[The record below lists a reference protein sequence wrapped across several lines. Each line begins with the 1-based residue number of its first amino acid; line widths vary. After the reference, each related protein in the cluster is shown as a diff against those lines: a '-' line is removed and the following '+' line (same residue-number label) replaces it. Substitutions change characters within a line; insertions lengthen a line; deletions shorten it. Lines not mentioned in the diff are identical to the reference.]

1 MYTHLRWISNL
12 YILMTIVMDAALP
25 GLSSANV
32 FLSFYWCVVA
42 GSTQNTARQYFPYVS
57 SESDLQRYKA
67 ITFRQNSTINEPRA
81 SSSLSNVPSDS
92 NKVKVSA
99 YWAINDVKWFWD
111 FVFQW
116 ILVDWSC
123 VENLETICTVHAKVV
138 GEDRTI
144 CGLWFSFRWRCSWP
158 VPCKITWRLTR
169 RFEIKQILVHN
180 ALTFR
185 PQSTALFSSRLA

>member
-1 MYTHLRWISNL
+1 MNVNTLMNL
-12 YILMTIVMDAALP
+12 LHINITKVVDAALP

-92 NKVKVSA
+92 NKVKVST
-99 YWAINDVKWFWD
+99 
-111 FVFQW
+111 
-116 ILVDWSC
+116 
-123 VENLETICTVHAKVV
+123 ENLKLHFQE
-138 GEDRTI
+138 
-144 CGLWFSFRWRCSWP
+144 LFQFFFSIFG
-158 VPCKITWRLTR
+158 
-169 RFEIKQILVHN
+169 
-180 ALTFR
+180 
-185 PQSTALFSSRLA
+185 

>member
-1 MYTHLRWISNL
+1 LYLEHHEGDLFLSTVFLNIILWPLELTFVLSIFLNSFDLQLVIFFDFTFDFDFCNYFLIRMYIHIMTKSNGREP
-12 YILMTIVMDAALP
+12 VP

-92 NKVKVSA
+92 NKVKVSTQNA
-99 YWAINDVKWFWD
+99 DTLN
-111 FVFQW
+111 
-116 ILVDWSC
+116 
-123 VENLETICTVHAKVV
+123 EN
-138 GEDRTI
+138 
-144 CGLWFSFRWRCSWP
+144 
-158 VPCKITWRLTR
+158 
-169 RFEIKQILVHN
+169 FE
-180 ALTFR
+180 F
-185 PQSTALFSSRLA
+185 